1 LKKDMIPLNSIC
13 FKCGNIM
20 DKLTVG
26 GNKTDYKPS
35 LDFIYKCPHCGNAV
49 IK

>member
-1 LKKDMIPLNSIC
+1 MKRNMIPLNSIC

-20 DKLTVG
+20 DKLAVNS
-26 GNKTDYKPS
+26 NKTDYAPS
-35 LDFIYKCPHCGNAV
+35 LSFLYECPHCGNVV